1 MEYLSDQ
8 QRYGIYYIMAQFC
21 AAYDDCTNTDI
32 KGVFDLILDTAIEY
46 DLNQN
51 DLPDNILTTRKQ

>member
-1 MEYLSDQ
+1 
-8 QRYGIYYIMAQFC
+8 MAQFC